1 MLNYVMDYSKS
12 ELFFFVNSMLRLVKA
27 ETLSKPTGRFLSLF
41 RWKMGREICILTP
54 AFNIVCACERIFG
67 VALFILSAADVCSIQ
82 PPRKWQLISIAIMR
96 QGKGCRCQQSFSFF
110 FFFVPTLGI
119 ATSTL

>member
-1 MLNYVMDYSKS
+1 MLNYIMDHSKS
-12 ELFFFVNSMLRLVKA
+12 EGFFKFNVAPRQNRNIA
-27 ETLSKPTGRFLSLF
+27 QADRQILSLF
-41 RWKMGREICILTP
+41 RWKMGREISILTQ
-54 AFNIVCACERIFG
+54 AFNTVCSCERIFG

-110 FFFVPTLGI
+110 RPHTWNSNFDSVETP
-119 ATSTL
+119 

>member
-1 MLNYVMDYSKS
+1 MLNYIMDYSKS
-12 ELFFFVNSMLRLVKA
+12 EAFFFFNSMLRLVKT
-27 ETLSKPTGRFLSLF
+27 ETLSKPTLQILSLF
-41 RWKMGREICILTP
+41 GWKMGREICILTQ
-54 AFNIVCACERIFG
+54 AFNTVCACERIFG

-110 FFFVPTLGI
+110 FVATLGI